1 MRHFGD
7 GPFLSHL
14 PINLK
19 YKGGLKMFGKEKIVK
34 TLNVEGMSCMHCVK
48 KVETALKGVKGVKSV
63 KVNLENKTAEV
74 TLKENVDMEV
84 LKKAVEDAGYEVK
97 D

>member
-1 MRHFGD
+1 
-7 GPFLSHL
+7 
-14 PINLK
+14 
-19 YKGGLKMFGKEKIVK
+19 MFGKEKIVK

-48 KVETALKGVKGVKSV
+48 KVEMALKGVKGVKSV

-74 TLKENVDMEV
+74 TLKENVDIEV